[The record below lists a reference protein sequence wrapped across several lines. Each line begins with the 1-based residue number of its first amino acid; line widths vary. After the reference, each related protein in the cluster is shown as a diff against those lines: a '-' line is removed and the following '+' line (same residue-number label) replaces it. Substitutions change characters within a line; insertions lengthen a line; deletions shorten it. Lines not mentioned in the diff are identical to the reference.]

1 MNEPSSASRTPF
13 IIILILLLAI
23 TGVQYFFNF
32 NGLGT
37 DAAMDHAQI
46 ARNVAR
52 GQGMTT
58 NWLRPIQMV
67 SGSTRAGLNPFL
79 SDAQIHE
86 QEAIRAGQGETLVD
100 PEKFN
105 PYALRDTRNAPL
117 NILTEAAVFRMA
129 GVHKFDLWS
138 MTGSSMIYLPDRIV
152 AGISCMFFIL
162 SVLSCYYI
170 LLRMFDVT
178 IACFTCLTM
187 ILSNLFLQYATS
199 GFPQMMML
207 FFFAR
212 HPLFVHGPAKQGGK
226 PRIPVASH
234 RQLHLFFMRLPYRMD
249 RAVAHGRFSDFC
261 RHPVQ
266 TARPVLHSGPY
277 HSPSF
282 PGLPHLH

>member
-86 QEAIRAGQGETLVD
+86 QEAIRAGQGETLRRSGKIQSLCPPGHTQRSAEHPD
-100 PEKFN
+100 
-105 PYALRDTRNAPL
+105 
-117 NILTEAAVFRMA
+117 
-129 GVHKFDLWS
+129 
-138 MTGSSMIYLPDRIV
+138 GSS
-152 AGISCMFFIL
+152 
-162 SVLSCYYI
+162 
-170 LLRMFDVT
+170 
-178 IACFTCLTM
+178 CL
-187 ILSNLFLQYATS
+187 QD
-199 GFPQMMML
+199 GRRPQ
-207 FFFAR
+207 
-212 HPLFVHGPAKQGGK
+212 
-226 PRIPVASH
+226 I
-234 RQLHLFFMRLPYRMD
+234 
-249 RAVAHGRFSDFC
+249 
-261 RHPVQ
+261 
-266 TARPVLHSGPY
+266 
-277 HSPSF
+277 
-282 PGLPHLH
+282 

>member
-23 TGVQYFFNF
+23 TGVQYLFNF

-138 MTGSSMIYLPDRIV
+138 MTGPSMIYLPDRIV

-187 ILSNLFLQYATS
+187 ILSNLFLQ
-199 GFPQMMML
+199 
-207 FFFAR
+207 
-212 HPLFVHGPAKQGGK
+212 
-226 PRIPVASH
+226 
-234 RQLHLFFMRLPYRMD
+234 
-249 RAVAHGRFSDFC
+249 
-261 RHPVQ
+261 
-266 TARPVLHSGPY
+266 
-277 HSPSF
+277 
-282 PGLPHLH
+282 

>member
-86 QEAIRAGQGETLVD
+86 QEAIRPDKAKPSSIRKNSIPMPSGTHATL
-100 PEKFN
+100 
-105 PYALRDTRNAPL
+105 R
-117 NILTEAAVFRMA
+117 
-129 GVHKFDLWS
+129 
-138 MTGSSMIYLPDRIV
+138 
-152 AGISCMFFIL
+152 
-162 SVLSCYYI
+162 
-170 LLRMFDVT
+170 
-178 IACFTCLTM
+178 
-187 ILSNLFLQYATS
+187 
-199 GFPQMMML
+199 
-207 FFFAR
+207 
-212 HPLFVHGPAKQGGK
+212 
-226 PRIPVASH
+226 
-234 RQLHLFFMRLPYRMD
+234 
-249 RAVAHGRFSDFC
+249 
-261 RHPVQ
+261 
-266 TARPVLHSGPY
+266 
-277 HSPSF
+277 
-282 PGLPHLH
+282 

>member
-23 TGVQYFFNF
+23 TGVQYLFNF

-138 MTGSSMIYLPDRIV
+138 MTGPSMIYLPDRIV

-199 GFPQMMML
+199 GLPQMMML
-207 FFFAR
+207 FFFAWGIHFLYTALQTR
-212 HPLFVHGPAKQGGK
+212 RKTAHSCGLSLAAPSVFHASALPDGSGCGPW
-226 PRIPVASH
+226 PV
-234 RQLHLFFMRLPYRMD
+234 F
-249 RAVAHGRFSDFC
+249 
-261 RHPVQ
+261 
-266 TARPVLHSGPY
+266 
-277 HSPSF
+277 
-282 PGLPHLH
+282 

>member
-162 SVLSCYYI
+162 SVLS
-170 LLRMFDVT
+170 
-178 IACFTCLTM
+178 
-187 ILSNLFLQYATS
+187 
-199 GFPQMMML
+199 
-207 FFFAR
+207 
-212 HPLFVHGPAKQGGK
+212 
-226 PRIPVASH
+226 
-234 RQLHLFFMRLPYRMD
+234 
-249 RAVAHGRFSDFC
+249 
-261 RHPVQ
+261 
-266 TARPVLHSGPY
+266 
-277 HSPSF
+277 
-282 PGLPHLH
+282 

>member
-162 SVLSCYYI
+162 SVLSCNTEIIKNLIKEYPADKI
-170 LLRMFDVT
+170 
-178 IACFTCLTM
+178 C
-187 ILSNLFLQYATS
+187 ILSTHDSRLFDLTHEIIDFNLSVSL
-199 GFPQMMML
+199 
-207 FFFAR
+207 
-212 HPLFVHGPAKQGGK
+212 
-226 PRIPVASH
+226 
-234 RQLHLFFMRLPYRMD
+234 
-249 RAVAHGRFSDFC
+249 
-261 RHPVQ
+261 
-266 TARPVLHSGPY
+266 
-277 HSPSF
+277 
-282 PGLPHLH
+282 

>member
-23 TGVQYFFNF
+23 TGVQYLFNF

-129 GVHKFDLWS
+129 GVHKFDLWD
-138 MTGSSMIYLPDRIV
+138 LVVQEKLQFLFDQV
-152 AGISCMFFIL
+152 NISE
-162 SVLSCYYI
+162 S
-170 LLRMFDVT
+170 
-178 IACFTCLTM
+178 
-187 ILSNLFLQYATS
+187 
-199 GFPQMMML
+199 
-207 FFFAR
+207 
-212 HPLFVHGPAKQGGK
+212 
-226 PRIPVASH
+226 
-234 RQLHLFFMRLPYRMD
+234 
-249 RAVAHGRFSDFC
+249 
-261 RHPVQ
+261 
-266 TARPVLHSGPY
+266 
-277 HSPSF
+277 
-282 PGLPHLH
+282 

>member
-129 GVHKFDLWS
+129 GVHKFDLWN
-138 MTGSSMIYLPDRIV
+138 
-152 AGISCMFFIL
+152 FI
-162 SVLSCYYI
+162 I
-170 LLRMFDVT
+170 
-178 IACFTCLTM
+178 
-187 ILSNLFLQYATS
+187 NKKLQ
-199 GFPQMMML
+199 
-207 FFFAR
+207 FFFYKFNIPEPELLIYGRKTVTA
-212 HPLFVHGPAKQGGK
+212 GKWTSPAALIINNAVFKLRK
-226 PRIPVASH
+226 VAVCK
-234 RQLHLFFMRLPYRMD
+234 RNF
-249 RAVAHGRFSDFC
+249 
-261 RHPVQ
+261 
-266 TARPVLHSGPY
+266 T
-277 HSPSF
+277 
-282 PGLPHLH
+282 